1 VYNMLPSA
9 AVVVLDGQTSPFVT
23 YPLAKVAA
31 MKALAIDPGLAEAH
45 TSLAYATYVFDRDW
59 AAAEAAFQRGIQ
71 FNPGYATAHQWYADY
86 LVADGRASQALN
98 EIETAMALDPLS
110 PAIRLFR
117 GAILYSARRY
127 DETIAQAQRA
137 LEIEPAN
144 AVAYYYRAAAYE
156 QKGQLTEAEA
166 DIRRALQLAP
176 RDPLLVA
183 ESARVAARMGD
194 AAGALRIARNL
205 TARRR
210 QEGIPS
216 DTIAYIYAAL
226 GDKDRAFEFLAQAEQ
241 EHWPGV
247 LWAKTLPELDPLRDD
262 PRFDGLLR
270 SLRLAR

>member
-1 VYNMLPSA
+1 MLPSA
-9 AVVVLDGQTSPFVT
+9 AVVVLDGQTSPFVM
-23 YPLAKVAA
+23 YPRAKATA
-31 MKALAIDPGLAEAH
+31 TKALAIDPGLAEAH

-59 AAAEAAFQRGIQ
+59 AAAEAGFQRGIQ
-71 FNPGYATAHQWYADY
+71 LNPGYATAHQWYADY
-86 LVADGRASQALN
+86 LIAVGRVSEALH
-98 EIETAMALDPLS
+98 EIETAMVLDPLS
-110 PAIRLFR
+110 PAIRVFR
-117 GAILYSARRY
+117 SAILYSARRY
-127 DETIAQAQRA
+127 DDAIEQAQGA

-144 AVAYYYRAAAYE
+144 AVAYYYLAAAYE
-156 QKGQLTEAEA
+156 QKGLFTEAEA

-183 ESARVAARMGD
+183 ESARLAARMGD
-194 AAGALRIARNL
+194 AAGALKIARNL
-205 TARRR
+205 IARRR

-226 GDKDRAFEFLAQAEQ
+226 GEKDQAFEFLARAEQ

-270 SLRLAR
+270 SVRLAR